1 MVTSYSVVTSE
12 FGAFTPDAKD
22 ESKSKAKKKQSQDN
36 SDDEDDDEPV
46 FPWELFIERSQSA
59 PLYIVWDVV
68 RIGQVYNYGTENFSL
83 LFDQRRRWKE
93 LYV

>member
-36 SDDEDDDEPV
+36 SDDEDDDDGIQKRLKAASKRGKQKDALFRV
-46 FPWELFIERSQSA
+46 KWWRVVLGELMSC
-59 PLYIVWDVV
+59 
-68 RIGQVYNYGTENFSL
+68 TSL
-83 LFDQRRRWKE
+83 QRTSRPDHLHSCR
-93 LYV
+93 